1 MLLGFKKR
9 FAEPIKIGT
18 KVFTMR
24 GDRKV
29 KPKIGET
36 LYMYSGLRTKNT
48 ELISNKEK
56 LISRQEVRLMI
67 IYYSKGISR
76 LDIHVDGRELKSKEI
91 DEFVKFDG
99 FKDRLDFVTYW
110 IESSTG
116 KKIQDKPYRVGGL
129 MNLYHWTDL
138 KY

>member
-9 FAEPIKIGT
+9 FAKPIKIGT

-24 GDRKV
+24 NPRKIE
-29 KPKIGET
+29 PKIGET
-36 LYMYSGLRTKNT
+36 LYMYSGLRTANS

-56 LISRQEVRLMI
+56 LISKQVAEIKI
-67 IYYSKGISR
+67 IRHDDGMFNVKIHIDSR
-76 LDIHVDGRELKSKEI
+76 LLSPEQII
-91 DEFVKFDG
+91 DFVKFDG
-99 FKDRLDFVTYW
+99 FIDGKDFVDYW

-116 KKIQDKPYRVGGL
+116 KKNIKHTIEVSGKMD
-129 MNLYHWTDL
+129 LYHWTDL